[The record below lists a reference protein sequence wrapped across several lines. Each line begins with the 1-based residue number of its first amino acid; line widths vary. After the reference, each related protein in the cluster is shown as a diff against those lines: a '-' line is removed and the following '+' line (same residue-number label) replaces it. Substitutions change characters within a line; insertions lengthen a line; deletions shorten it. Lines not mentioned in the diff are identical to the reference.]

1 MLSSKLSNEVHD
13 DLFLTITEE
22 KSPVVYVLSAQKD
35 QYDKKLL
42 NNKVLQYIT
51 PTENNTIFNVLRV
64 TNLEKEQ

>member
-1 MLSSKLSNEVHD
+1 M
-13 DLFLTITEE
+13 